1 MKIKYKKKKIE
12 QTHASSM
19 KGWGCF
25 ARCCNLRTDSGTDMR
40 YA

>member
-1 MKIKYKKKKIE
+1 MEVKYQKKAINE
-12 QTHASSM
+12 AINASK